1 MSWKKYIGPGPIVAA
16 AFIGPGTVTVCT
28 MAGVNFGFELLW
40 AMLLS
45 ILVTIVFQEM
55 SARIGLVTQKGLATV
70 LSETLQKGILRY
82 ISITLILAAI
92 VLGNA
97 AYEAGNISGGAL
109 GLETVLA
116 PRYLLLGNIQINLI
130 NLLIGVLA
138 MGLLLTGSFR
148 SISRVLTGLVIGMSV
163 AFILTALL
171 SRPDWSELLRG
182 FVPKVHG
189 KNIFSI
195 VALIGTTVVP
205 YNLFLHADLVAKKWH
220 DPADI
225 RYIRIDTVIAV
236 TLGGIV
242 SMAIMVVG
250 SQGGAIEVNELA
262 DLAKGIEGLLGAG
275 AKYFVAFGFFAA
287 GLTSAMTAPLAA
299 GIVIANLFGWSS
311 DLRSNNMRLSIAG
324 VLLLGLTFSSLGIK
338 PLLLIST
345 AQVANGAL
353 LPLVT
358 AYILWLVNKK
368 SLMGKATNSL
378 WRNIVALGFWLVTLV
393 LGAMGVWKVLG

>member
-1 MSWKKYIGPGPIVAA
+1 MTWKKYIGPGPVIAA

-55 SARIGLVTQKGLATV
+55 SARIGLFTQKGLATV
-70 LSETLQKGILRY
+70 LSEKLQKGILRY
-82 ISITLILAAI
+82 FSIALILAAI

-97 AYEAGNISGGAL
+97 AYEAGNISGAAL
-109 GLETVLA
+109 GLEAVVETKIV
-116 PRYLLLGNIQINLI
+116 PLGQLKVNLI

-138 MGLLLTGSFR
+138 MVLLLTGSFKT
-148 SISRVLTGLVIGMSV
+148 IGNVLTGLVIGMSL
-163 AFILTALL
+163 AFIVTAVL
-171 SRPDWSELLRG
+171 SKPDWTELLKG
-182 FVPKVHG
+182 FAPKANAE
-189 KNIFSI
+189 NIFTV

-205 YNLFLHADLVAKKWH
+205 YNLFLHADLVAKKWQR
-220 DPADI
+220 PEDI
-225 RYIRIDTVIAV
+225 RYIRFDTVLAV

-250 SQGGAIEVNELA
+250 KQGGALEVTQFS
-262 DLAKGIEGLLGAG
+262 DLAKGIEVLMGKG
-275 AKYFVAFGFFAA
+275 AKYLMAFGLFAA

-299 GIVIANLFGWSS
+299 AIVIANLFGWSS
-311 DLRSNNMRLSIAG
+311 DLKSKNMRLSIAG
-324 VLLLGLTFSSLGIK
+324 ILLLGLVFSSFGIK

-358 AYILWLVNKK
+358 AYILWLVNRK
-368 SLMGKATNSL
+368 SLMGNATNSP
-378 WRNIVALGFWLVTLV
+378 WMNILAVGLWLVTLV
-393 LGAMGVWKVLG
+393 LGGMGVWKVLG

>member
-1 MSWKKYIGPGPIVAA
+1 MSWKKYIGPGPIIAA

-55 SARIGLVTQKGLATV
+55 SARIGLFSQKGLATV
-70 LSETLQKGILRY
+70 LSENLQIGITRY
-82 ISITLILAAI
+82 FSIALILAAI

-97 AYEAGNISGGAL
+97 AYEAGNISGAAL
-109 GLETVLA
+109 GLGAVIESTILPIGRLQV
-116 PRYLLLGNIQINLI
+116 NLI
-130 NLLIGVLA
+130 NLLIGITA
-138 MGLLLTGSFR
+138 MILLLTGSFKT
-148 SISRVLTGLVIGMSV
+148 IGNVLTGLVIGMSL
-163 AFILTALL
+163 AFIVTAVL
-171 SRPDWSELLRG
+171 SKPDWMELLKG
-182 FVPKVHG
+182 FIPKANSE
-189 KNIFSI
+189 NIFTV

-220 DPADI
+220 EPKDI
-225 RYIRIDTVIAV
+225 RFIRFDTALAV

-250 SQGGAIEVNELA
+250 KQGGALEVSQFS
-262 DLAKGIEGLLGAG
+262 DLAKGIEVLMGTG
-275 AKYFVAFGFFAA
+275 AKYLMAFGLFAA

-299 GIVIANLFGWSS
+299 GIVIANLFSWSS
-311 DLRSNNMRLSIAG
+311 DLKSKNMRISMAG
-324 VLLLGLTFSSLGIK
+324 ILLLGLVFSSFGIK
-338 PLLLIST
+338 PLLLISA

-353 LPLVT
+353 LPLIT
-358 AYILWLVNKK
+358 AYILWLVNRK
-368 SLMGKATNSL
+368 SLMGNDTNSL
-378 WRNIVALGFWLVTLV
+378 WMNILAVGLWLVTLV

>member
-1 MSWKKYIGPGPIVAA
+1 MSWKKYIGPGPVIAA

-28 MAGVNFGFELLW
+28 MAGVDFGYDLLW

-55 SARIGLVTQKGLATV
+55 SARIGLFTQKGLATV

-82 ISITLILAAI
+82 FSIALILAAI

-97 AYEAGNISGGAL
+97 AYEAGNISGAAL
-109 GLETVLA
+109 GLEAVVETKILPIGQLKV
-116 PRYLLLGNIQINLI
+116 NLI

-138 MGLLLTGSFR
+138 MVLLLTGSFKT
-148 SISRVLTGLVIGMSV
+148 IGNVLTGLVIGMSL
-163 AFILTALL
+163 AFIVTAVL
-171 SRPDWSELLRG
+171 SKPDWMELLQG
-182 FVPKVHG
+182 FIPKANG
-189 KNIFSI
+189 ENIFTV

-220 DPADI
+220 EPKDI
-225 RYIRIDTVIAV
+225 RYIRFDTVLAV

-250 SQGGAIEVNELA
+250 KQGGALEVSQFS
-262 DLAKGIEGLLGAG
+262 DLAKGIEVLMGTG
-275 AKYFVAFGFFAA
+275 AKYLMAFGLFAA

-299 GIVIANLFGWSS
+299 AIVIANLFGWT
-311 DLRSNNMRLSIAG
+311 SNLKSKNMRISMAG
-324 VLLLGLTFSSLGIK
+324 ILLLGLVFSSFGIK
-338 PLLLIST
+338 PLLLISA

-353 LPLVT
+353 LPLVS
-358 AYILWLVNKK
+358 AYILWLANKK
-368 SLMGKATNSL
+368 SLLGNATNGRIFNL
-378 WRNIVALGFWLVTLV
+378 LAIGFWLVTLV
-393 LGAMGVWKVLG
+393 LGGMGVWKVLG

>member
-1 MSWKKYIGPGPIVAA
+1 MSWRKYIGPGPIVAA

-28 MAGVNFGFELLW
+28 MAGVNFGYELLW

-55 SARIGLVTQKGLATV
+55 SARIGLLTQKGLATV
-70 LSETLQKGILRY
+70 LSENLQKGILRY
-82 ISITLILAAI
+82 FSIALILAAI

-97 AYEAGNISGGAL
+97 AYEAGNISGAAL
-109 GLETVLA
+109 GLEAVVDTRIL
-116 PRYLLLGNIQINLI
+116 PLGQLKINLI

-138 MGLLLTGSFR
+138 MVLLLTGSFKT
-148 SISRVLTGLVIGMSV
+148 IGNVLTVLVIGMSL
-163 AFILTALL
+163 AFIITAVL
-171 SRPDWSELLRG
+171 SKPNWSELLRG
-182 FVPKVHG
+182 FVPKANAE
-189 KNIFSI
+189 NIFTV

-220 DPADI
+220 EPKDI
-225 RYIRIDTVIAV
+225 RYIRFDTVLAV

-250 SQGGAIEVNELA
+250 KQGGALEVSQFS
-262 DLAKGIEGLLGAG
+262 DLAKGIEVLMGTG
-275 AKYFVAFGFFAA
+275 AKYLMAFGLFAA

-311 DLRSNNMRLSIAG
+311 DLKSKNMRLSIAG
-324 VLLLGLTFSSLGIK
+324 ILLLGLAFSSFGIK

-353 LPLVT
+353 LPLVS
-358 AYILWLVNKK
+358 AYILWLVNRK
-368 SLMGKATNSL
+368 SLMGNATNSP
-378 WRNIVALGFWLVTLV
+378 WMNILAVGLWLVTLV
-393 LGAMGVWKVLG
+393 LGGMGVWKVLG

>member
-1 MSWKKYIGPGPIVAA
+1 MSWRKYIGPGPIVAA

-45 ILVTIVFQEM
+45 IVVTIVFQEM
-55 SARIGLVTQKGLATV
+55 SARIGLLTQKGLATV
-70 LSETLQKGILRY
+70 LSESLQKGILRY
-82 ISITLILAAI
+82 FSIVLILAAI

-97 AYEAGNISGGAL
+97 AYEAGNISGAAL
-109 GLETVLA
+109 GLEAVIDTKTL
-116 PRYLLLGNIQINLI
+116 PLGQLKFNLI
-130 NLLIGVLA
+130 NQLIGVLA
-138 MGLLLTGSFR
+138 MVLLLTGSFR
-148 SISRVLTGLVIGMSV
+148 TIGNVLTVLVIGMSL

-171 SRPDWSELLRG
+171 SQPNWSDLLLG
-182 FVPKVHG
+182 FVPKANAE
-189 KNIFSI
+189 NIFTV

-205 YNLFLHADLVAKKWH
+205 YNLFLHADLVAKKWQQ
-220 DPADI
+220 PEDI
-225 RYIRIDTVIAV
+225 RYIRFDTILAV

-250 SQGGAIEVNELA
+250 KQGGAGEVSQFS
-262 DLAKGIEGLLGAG
+262 DLAKGIELLMGTG
-275 AKYFVAFGFFAA
+275 AKYLMAFGFFAA

-299 GIVIANLFGWSS
+299 AIVIANLFGWSS
-311 DLRSNNMRLSIAG
+311 DLKTKNMRLSIAG
-324 VLLLGLTFSSLGIK
+324 ILLLGLVFSSFGIK

-358 AYILWLVNKK
+358 AYILWLVNRK
-368 SLMGKATNSL
+368 SLMGNATNSPWL
-378 WRNIVALGFWLVTLV
+378 NILAVGLWLVTLV
-393 LGAMGVWKVLG
+393 LGGMGVWKVLG

>member
-1 MSWKKYIGPGPIVAA
+1 MTWKKYIGPGPVIAA

-55 SARIGLVTQKGLATV
+55 SARIGLFTQKGLATV
-70 LSETLQKGILRY
+70 LSEKLQKGILRY
-82 ISITLILAAI
+82 FSIALILAAI

-97 AYEAGNISGGAL
+97 AYEAGNISGAAL
-109 GLETVLA
+109 GLEAVVETKIV
-116 PRYLLLGNIQINLI
+116 PLGHLKVNLI

-138 MGLLLTGSFR
+138 MVLLLTGSFKT
-148 SISRVLTGLVIGMSV
+148 IGNVLTGLVIGMSL
-163 AFILTALL
+163 AFIVTAVL
-171 SRPDWSELLRG
+171 SKPDWMELLQG
-182 FVPKVHG
+182 FIPNANG
-189 KNIFSI
+189 ENIFTV

-205 YNLFLHADLVAKKWH
+205 YNLFLHADLVAKKWQR
-220 DPADI
+220 PEDI
-225 RYIRIDTVIAV
+225 CYIRFDTILAV

-250 SQGGAIEVNELA
+250 KQGGALEVSQFS
-262 DLAKGIEGLLGAG
+262 DLAKGIEVLMGTG
-275 AKYFVAFGFFAA
+275 AKYLMAFGLFAA

-299 GIVIANLFGWSS
+299 AIVIANLFSWSS
-311 DLRSNNMRLSIAG
+311 DLKSKNMRISMAG
-324 VLLLGLTFSSLGIK
+324 ILLLGLVFSSFGIK

-353 LPLVT
+353 LPLVSG
-358 AYILWLVNKK
+358 YILWLVNRK
-368 SLMGKATNSL
+368 SLMGNATNSP
-378 WRNIVALGFWLVTLV
+378 WMNILAVGLWLVTLV
-393 LGAMGVWKVLG
+393 LGGMGVWKVLG